1 MARVKSYI
9 APTSFGNTMISD
21 KNNCT
26 VRALSNV
33 TGKDVRDCYLEMKKL
48 GRKDN
53 KGCYPKNFHVCYV
66 AQNNLKFLGYYGTT
80 LAAERFKRDV
90 ESVGYNL
97 AGMRQNGTSLEKF
110 IKDHPVGKYIVI
122 TIGHA
127 VAVVDGKL
135 IDTGLNRGGVSVL
148 AAYKA

>member
-1 MARVKSYI
+1 MAKVKSYI
-9 APTSFGNTMISD
+9 KPTSSGNTMLSD
-21 KNNCT
+21 NNNCT

-33 TGKDVRDCYLEMKKL
+33 TGKDIQECYLEMKKC

-53 KGCYPKNFHVCYV
+53 KGCYPGQFHVCYV

-80 LAAERFKRDV
+80 LAAERFKREV
-90 ESVGYNL
+90 EGVCYSL
-97 AGMRQNGTSLEKF
+97 QGMRQKGTSLEKF

>member
-9 APTSFGNTMISD
+9 QPTSSGNTMLSD
-21 KNNCT
+21 SNNCT

-33 TGKDVRDCYLEMKKL
+33 TGKDIRDCYLEMKKV

-53 KGCYPKNFHVCYV
+53 KGCYPRQFHVCYV
-66 AQNNLKFLGYYGTT
+66 TQNNLKFLGYYGTT

-90 ESVGYNL
+90 EFAGYTL
-97 AGMRQNGTSLEKF
+97 AGMRQNGTTLEKF

-135 IDTGLNRGGVSVL
+135 IDTGWNRGGVSVL

>member
-1 MARVKSYI
+1 MAKVKSYI
-9 APTSFGNTMISD
+9 KPTSFGNTMISD

-33 TGKDVRDCYLEMKKL
+33 TGKDIRDCYLEMKKL
-48 GRKDN
+48 GRHDN

-66 AQNNLKFLGYYGTT
+66 TKNNLKFLGYYGTT
-80 LAAERFKRDV
+80 LAAERFKREV
-90 ESVGYNL
+90 ESVGYTL
-97 AGMRQNGTSLEKF
+97 AGMRQRGTSLEKF
-110 IKDHPVGKYIVI
+110 IRDHPVGKYIVI

-135 IDTGLNRGGVSVL
+135 IDTGLNRGGASVL